1 MNAPPNTPPTGI
13 VYIVGAG
20 PGDRKLITLKGVE
33 CLQRADVVIYDL
45 LLNDTLLEHCPAHTE
60 KIQAP
65 DPRVRTTRQA
75 ELNRMLVEH
84 AKAGKVVVR
93 LKGGDP
99 CIFGRGGEEAV
110 ALTEAGI
117 PFEIVPG
124 ITSAIA
130 AAAYAGI
137 PVTHRGY
144 ASSVAFVTG
153 HSAALHPDSNINWE
167 QLATAVDT
175 LVVYM
180 GIAHLRQI
188 TKRLIAHGRHPDTP
202 VSLVRVGTTPQQLV
216 IQGTLDD
223 IVQKAEAAQLQSPAI
238 IVVGEVNRL
247 REQLRWFDTKPLFGK
262 RILVTRAR
270 AQASE
275 FAALLEANGAEVV
288 QFPTIEIRPLHLDST
303 SRGVFD
309 RAFFQVTQPLRNEYD
324 WIIFTSVNAVEI
336 FYGHLRKEGKDVRA
350 FGGTKI
356 CAVGPK
362 TVAALNSIGI
372 HPDFVPSQA
381 RGSTIAAEIEDVYR
395 KKILLPRAKIAAAAL
410 PEGLRERGAHVDDVP
425 LYDTVK
431 VASDS
436 DNGVF
441 ASIGFPTDVL
451 QDEIKA
457 DLLNGS
463 IDFVTFTSSS
473 TVTNFLEMFPT
484 HTPAALLKNVQV
496 AVIGPE
502 TQKTAIAH
510 GVQVD
515 VIAKQATI
523 ESLVAEIVISTQYS
537 VLS

>member
-1 MNAPPNTPPTGI
+1 MSPSTPPTGI

-45 LLNDTLLEHCPAHTE
+45 LLNDRLLEYCPPHTE
-60 KIQAP
+60 KIRAP
-65 DPRVRTTRQA
+65 DPRIRTTRQA
-75 ELNRMLVEH
+75 ELNQMLVEH

-99 CIFGRGGEEAV
+99 YIFGRGGEEAV
-110 ALTEAGI
+110 VLTEAGI
-117 PFEIVPG
+117 PFEVVPG

-130 AAAYAGI
+130 ASAYAGI
-137 PVTHRGY
+137 PVTHREY
-144 ASSVAFVTG
+144 ASSVAVVTG
-153 HSAALHPDSNINWE
+153 HSAALRSDSNINWK

-180 GIAHLRQI
+180 GVAHLQQI
-188 TKRLIAHGRHPDTP
+188 TERLMEHGRNPETP
-202 VSLVRVGTTPQQLV
+202 VSLVRVGTTPQQQV
-216 IQGTLDD
+216 IQGTLND
-223 IVQKAEAAQLQSPAI
+223 ITQKAEATQLKSPAL

-247 REQLRWFDTKPLFGK
+247 RQHLRWFDTKPLFGK

-275 FAALLEANGAEVV
+275 FADLLETNGAEVI
-288 QFPTIEIRPLHLDST
+288 QFPTIEIRPLNLDSMYLQ
-303 SRGVFD
+303 SI
-309 RAFFQVTQPLRNEYD
+309 NEYD
-324 WIIFTSVNAVEI
+324 WVIFTSVNAVEI
-336 FYGHLRKEGKDVRA
+336 FYKHLQAEGKDVRA

-362 TVAALNSIGI
+362 TVAALNDIGI
-372 HPDFVPSQA
+372 RPDFVPLHS
-381 RGSTIAAEIEDVYR
+381 RGSTIAAEMADVYG

-410 PEGLRERGAHVDDVP
+410 PEGLHERGAHVDDVP

-431 VASDS
+431 VRPVIKDDYSDYQ
-436 DNGVF
+436 DKK
-441 ASIGFPTDVL
+441 GFPL
-451 QDEIKA
+451 SPGNHLNHGNHRSIEA
-457 DLLNGS
+457 DLLNGR

-484 HTPAALLKNVQV
+484 HTPADLLKSVQV

-515 VIAKQATI
+515 IVAKQATI
-523 ESLVAEIVISTQYS
+523 ENLVEAIIDS
-537 VLS
+537 

>member
-1 MNAPPNTPPTGI
+1 MKPSPNTLPTGI

-45 LLNDTLLEHCPAHTE
+45 LLNDTLLEHCPTHTE

-75 ELNRMLVEH
+75 ELNQMLIEH

-99 CIFGRGGEEAV
+99 YIFGRGGEEAV
-110 ALTEAGI
+110 VLTEAGI
-117 PFEIVPG
+117 PFEVVPG

-130 AAAYAGI
+130 ASAYAGI
-137 PVTHRGY
+137 PVTHREY

-153 HSAALHPDSNINWE
+153 HSAALRPDTNINWK

-180 GIAHLRQI
+180 GVAHLRQI
-188 TKRLIAHGRHPDTP
+188 TERLTAHGRNPETP
-202 VSLVRVGTTPQQLV
+202 VSLVRVGTTSQQQV

-223 IVQKAEAAQLQSPAI
+223 IAQKAETAQLKSPAL

-247 REQLRWFDTKPLFGK
+247 RQQLRWFDTKPLFGK

-275 FAALLEANGAEVV
+275 FAGLLETNGAEVI
-288 QFPTIEIRPLHLDST
+288 QFPTIEIRPLKLDST
-303 SRGVFD
+303 YVRSI
-309 RAFFQVTQPLRNEYD
+309 NEYD
-324 WIIFTSVNAVEI
+324 WVIFTSVNAVEI
-336 FYGHLRKEGKDVRA
+336 FYGHLQEQGKDVRA
-350 FGGTKI
+350 FAETKI

-362 TVAALNSIGI
+362 TVEALNSIGI
-372 HPDFVPSQA
+372 HPDFVPSHS
-381 RGSTIAAEIEDVYR
+381 RGSTIAAEIEGVCG
-395 KKILLPRAKIAAAAL
+395 KKILLPRAKIASAVL
-410 PEGLRERGAHVDDVP
+410 PEGLRERGAHIDDVP
-425 LYDTVK
+425 LYDTLK

-436 DNGVF
+436 GKGRD
-441 ASIGFPTDVL
+441 AIET
-451 QDEIKA
+451 

-484 HTPAALLKNVQV
+484 HTPADLLKSVQI

-502 TQKTAIAH
+502 TQKTAIEH
-510 GVQVD
+510 GMKVD
-515 VIAKQATI
+515 VVAKQATI
-523 ESLVAEIVISTQYS
+523 ESLVEAIIKV
-537 VLS
+537 